1 MFFFVTLIVSKHFG
15 YFSFNIVYK
24 LSLIWSHGLCSP
36 LILAKSCFTAK
47 CFFSMSCWCHS
58 KFGMSRSLIGKP
70 SRPGMSK
77 WPKLILENEFLTL
90 LVWVILNLCH
100 LFSTV
105 NVFAGLQPNIN
116 NLFIKYQWC
125 YLSLFL
131 QNMSSNGQLTWKVI
145 VAQLAERWTRAM
157 VVAQLA
163 DQLLPIPCFRS
174 SNPVDG

>member
-1 MFFFVTLIVSKHFG
+1 MWPDVAIKVAPIFPEVVQKVYFKVMFFFVTLIVSKHFG

-58 KFGMSRSLIGKP
+58 KFGMSRSVIGKP

-77 WPKLILENEFLTL
+77 WPKLKLENEFLTL

-125 YLSLFL
+125 YLSLFYKTCH
-131 QNMSSNGQLTWKVI
+131 QI
-145 VAQLAERWTRAM
+145 V
-157 VVAQLA
+157 
-163 DQLLPIPCFRS
+163 
-174 SNPVDG
+174 N